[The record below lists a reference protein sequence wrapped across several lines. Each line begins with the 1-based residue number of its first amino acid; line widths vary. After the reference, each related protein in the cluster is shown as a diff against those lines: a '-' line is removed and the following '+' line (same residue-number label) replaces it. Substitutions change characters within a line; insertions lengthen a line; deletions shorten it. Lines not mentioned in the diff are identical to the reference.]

1 MPSATPATAAY
12 DVILI
17 NSAGAGYAALC
28 PGIPGAVSQGADRT
42 DALAMIA
49 DAMAMCLAY
58 PLAGDD
64 TAARRAELRTKG
76 QTRIAELARD
86 CRSEG
91 REYEICQVMPLL
103 RRAPV

>member
-1 MPSATPATAAY
+1 MPSATPTTAAY

-17 NSAGAGYAALC
+17 NSGVVYATLC
-28 PGIPGAVSQGADRT
+28 PAIPGAVSQGADRA

-64 TAARRAELRTKG
+64 TPDRRAALREMG